1 MNLSTSALIVVDV
14 QNGFVRDQSRH
25 VIPAVVHLVQQWK
38 NVGGDV
44 VFTRYL
50 NYENSPYERLI
61 GWKRMRDAPETEL
74 IAELAPHIPGSIILD
89 KTIYSLFTGEGAVVV
104 DEHGWT
110 DLVICGIAT
119 ESCVCKTAVDAFERN
134 LTPWVVTDACASHA
148 GQEAHDA
155 GLLVTSRFIGHKQLI
170 TSSDLLEQTLRTS
183 RCAQRPDTLSMR
195 AGHAGWGG
203 GLEDGEVGA

>member
-25 VIPAVVHLVQQWK
+25 VVPPIVHLVEEWK
-38 NVGGDV
+38 NAGGDV
-44 VFTRYL
+44 VFTRYI
-50 NYENSPYERLI
+50 NYENSPYERLM
-61 GWKRMRDAPETEL
+61 GWTRMRDAPETEL
-74 IAELAPHIPGSIILD
+74 VAELAAHVPGSITFD
-89 KTIYSLFTGEGAVVV
+89 KTIYSLFTDEGATLV

-119 ESCVCKTAVDAFERN
+119 EACVCKTAVDAFERN

-148 GQEAHDA
+148 GQEAHAA

-170 TSSDLLEQTLRTS
+170 TSDDLLEQTLRVP
-183 RCAQRPDTLSMR
+183 A
-195 AGHAGWGG
+195 
-203 GLEDGEVGA
+203 